1 MNNRIAY
8 AYEGFQI
15 VSAAMSEACHIS
27 GYENNNVHWITVLA
41 YLDLHPHVWIRRMI
55 PNMPMGVVQALI
67 GSPHFAEAMGALVEG
82 HHQHYDEQGEMTCV
96 NL

>member
-15 VSAAMSEACHIS
+15 VSAAMSEACHTS
-27 GYENNNVHWITVLA
+27 RHEYDDVHWITVLA

-55 PNMPMGVVQALI
+55 PNMPMGVVQVLV
-67 GSPHFAEAMGALVEG
+67 GSPHFAEAMDALKEK
-82 HHQHYDEQGEMTCV
+82 
-96 NL
+96 